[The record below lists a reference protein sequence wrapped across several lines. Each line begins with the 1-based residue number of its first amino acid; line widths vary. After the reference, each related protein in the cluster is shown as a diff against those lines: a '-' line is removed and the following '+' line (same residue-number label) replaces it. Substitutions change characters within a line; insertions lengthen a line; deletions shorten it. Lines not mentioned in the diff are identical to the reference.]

1 MLNKDT
7 VNPELIETLSWLQAS
22 PELASF
28 RLVDGTAIALQMGHR
43 RSADIDLYSTEPAD
57 LPAIAKLLLSKLP
70 AGNVAITDEMVAA
83 QGNGI
88 KLEVWH
94 NWMMPFKRPAIIA
107 DGIRLAALEDL
118 AAFKLSAI
126 VSRREKKDYID
137 LCFLFDKLGTKKV
150 LEDFKGYNP
159 WMSLKSLAFALSEVR
174 TAQENESPMP
184 EMLLPFDWHDGVA
197 KILLAFKMFREIKEK
212 KFGIQD

>member
-212 KFGIQD
+212 KIGIQD